1 MTAATS
7 TAPARFLQK
16 VTTQVHKYLHQTES
30 AAQDG
35 RSGVPLLARDLW
47 EQYIGELTMKD
58 PAQGQRPS
66 EKPRQCLY
74 GKMSAKRR
82 ANQTRRIFLIS
93 SELTVLMNVA
103 HAKESRQPAET
114 AEEILVQLH
123 VTFDDAYTRDEL
135 GSFGSSVSIIEHLGD
150 WNAQL

>member
-1 MTAATS
+1 
-7 TAPARFLQK
+7 
-16 VTTQVHKYLHQTES
+16 VHKYLRQTES
-30 AAQDG
+30 AVQDG

-66 EKPRQCLY
+66 EKSRQSPY

-82 ANQTRRIFLIS
+82 VNQTRRTFLIS

-103 HAKESRQPAET
+103 HAKESGQPAET

-135 GSFGSSVSIIEHLGD
+135 SSFGSSVSIIEHLGD